1 MRQRKR
7 IYRPLRDSIHH
18 LPRMQECRFKAPQAR
33 DHYTSRKVKNTKPKS
48 FHSACKERRPEE
60 NYPYPQIKQKRYFTC
75 KILLYQKSA
84 IKFFCPC
91 AYFPST
97 ISSQKGGADY
107 WRLLLGDNIRR
118 AFKPF
123 EKFFQ
128 HSARMRLQLEKLR
141 RRCPYEGGK
150 EPFFDSG
157 QSGKKILLHRISFV
171 SGK

>member
-33 DHYTSRKVKNTKPKS
+33 DYYASRKVKNTKPKI
-48 FHSACKERRPEE
+48 FHSACKERRSEE

-97 ISSQKGGADY
+97 TLSKKAEPTIGGGCS
-107 WRLLLGDNIRR
+107 GDNIRR

-157 QSGKKILLHRISFV
+157 QSSKKILLHRVSLV

>member
-1 MRQRKR
+1 
-7 IYRPLRDSIHH
+7 
-18 LPRMQECRFKAPQAR
+18 MQECRFKAPQAR
-33 DHYTSRKVKNTKPKS
+33 DHYTSRKVKNTKPKI

-84 IKFFCPC
+84 IKFFASAPISLDNFKQKSG
-91 AYFPST
+91 AY
-97 ISSQKGGADY
+97 Y